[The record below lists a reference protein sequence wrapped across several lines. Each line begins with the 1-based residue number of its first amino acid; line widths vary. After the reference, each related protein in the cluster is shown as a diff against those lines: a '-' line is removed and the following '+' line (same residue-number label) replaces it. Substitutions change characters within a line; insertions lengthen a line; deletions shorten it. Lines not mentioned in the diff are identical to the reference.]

1 MQRQVY
7 SDIQSLSHGFAEYAA
22 TVLQQALLRQPQA
35 TLVVPGGSTPRHY
48 LPVLAKCALPWDRIT
63 ITLSDERWV
72 DSTDEQSNERLIRT
86 HLLAH
91 LPSTAGFVGLK
102 THHPHPSEALDEIH
116 DRLNSLTLPL
126 SLTVLG
132 LGEDGH
138 IASIFP
144 GMKADPSS
152 TYHCLAAAPPAA
164 PTLRVSLA
172 LNLLANS
179 ENIVVV
185 VTGDAKRRLLDRIV
199 TDVDPRLPIVWLLQR
214 SNAEIAIFETSHQ

>member
-1 MQRQVY
+1 
-7 SDIQSLSHGFAEYAA
+7 
-22 TVLQQALLRQPQA
+22 
-35 TLVVPGGSTPRHY
+35 
-48 LPVLAKCALPWDRIT
+48 
-63 ITLSDERWV
+63 
-72 DSTDEQSNERLIRT
+72 
-86 HLLAH
+86 
-91 LPSTAGFVGLK
+91 
-102 THHPHPSEALDEIH
+102 
-116 DRLNSLTLPL
+116 
-126 SLTVLG
+126 
-132 LGEDGH
+132 H

-199 TDVDPRLPIVWLLQR
+199 TDADPRLPIVWLLQR